1 MDFAIVEFT
10 ADKSVA
16 VVATNWLSQ
25 DDSGDICWWP
35 RGAKDL
41 QKLVKDRKE
50 PTLKWMTFTVRLLH
64 RYGIYTSGI

>member
-35 RGAKDL
+35 RGAKDV

-50 PTLKWMTFTVRLLH
+50 PTLK
-64 RYGIYTSGI
+64 